1 MKKLLLGGL
10 ITSLL
15 SFAAIA
21 APKAN
26 KTIEPGLYHAVDIDS
41 GTIKAQ
47 LQMNADSTVQFKVQA
62 PDFEM
67 PEPGCSGTYTV
78 TGTTLSAVM
87 TCPLTIL
94 PEASVKIDIS
104 TVTPQ
109 SVRSEQGAIVPV
121 MIDGLTDEPANFS
134 LKIVE

>member
-1 MKKLLLGGL
+1 MKNLLLGGL
-10 ITSLL
+10 ITSLF
-15 SFAAIA
+15 SFAAVA

-26 KTIEPGLYHAVDIDS
+26 KTIEPGLYQAVDIDS

-47 LQMNADSTVQFKVQA
+47 LKMNADFTVQFKVQA

-67 PEPGCSGTYTV
+67 PEPGCSGTYSIE
-78 TGTTLSAVM
+78 GNTLSAHM
-87 TCPLTIL
+87 ECPLVIL
-94 PEASVKIDIS
+94 PEANVQINIS
-104 TVTPQ
+104 SVTPQ

-121 MIDGLTDEPANFS
+121 MIEGLTEEPANFS